1 MKHLKYL
8 SLAAGLMLMASS
20 CTTIKKTA
28 TTAEVDNTVVTY
40 PTVADLEVKGK
51 TSKTMTWSFSPC
63 HIAEPKL
70 STAKGNLIAEL
81 LEEQKA
87 DVLLEAQFSFQR
99 TPYGERVLTV
109 TGFPA
114 VYKNFRKATK
124 GDLDAIKAIPAN
136 EKTAYN
142 KGGGL
147 LGVFG
152 K

>member
-1 MKHLKYL
+1 MTDDNKHLTQAKDE
-8 SLAAGLMLMASS
+8 AGQTASNNWWDS
-20 CTTIKKTA
+20 IQSS
-28 TTAEVDNTVVTY
+28 VSRFLHDDD
-40 PTVADLEVKGK
+40 PDRG
-51 TSKTMTWSFSPC
+51 
-63 HIAEPKL
+63 
-70 STAKGNLIAEL
+70 IAEL

-87 DVLLEAQFSFQR
+87 DVLLEAQFTFQR

-136 EKTAYN
+136 EKTTYN
-142 KGGGL
+142 RGGGL

>member
-40 PTVADLEVKGK
+40 PTVADLEV
-51 TSKTMTWSFSPC
+51 TPC

-87 DVLLEAQFSFQR
+87 DVLLEAQFTFQR

-124 GDLDAIKAIPAN
+124 SDLDAIKAIPAN
-136 EKTAYN
+136 EKTTYN
-142 KGGGL
+142 RGGGL